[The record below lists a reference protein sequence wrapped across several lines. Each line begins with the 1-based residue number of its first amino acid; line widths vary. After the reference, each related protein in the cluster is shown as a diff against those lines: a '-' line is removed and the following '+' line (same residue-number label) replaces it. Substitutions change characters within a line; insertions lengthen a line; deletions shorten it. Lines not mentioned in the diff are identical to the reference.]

1 MRNGIKL
8 FRDAGTSRSSVSIHT
23 HTDKISQQCT
33 TTMDNMPEIQIL
45 DKERYFT
52 QHIISLPDS
61 LPYPA
66 LPPGYIRLRTKV
78 LGLSASNLNVAKVAF
93 LFNWWQA
100 YPLPDSLPEP
110 FSDPKTYGLTAT
122 WGYAEVLDS
131 TVSFV
136 SKGSYHY
143 GYVPIG
149 TLAFDVRVR
158 QGEIPNHIIVTSDK
172 RQHMPFYNRYI
183 TYAAPLKRDIDGRS
197 ESLAYDVLI
206 RIMFETAHLLGH
218 FVFAQNPGDTL
229 APGLDPLQWSAK
241 KANLDDA
248 VVIHLAPGSKA
259 ALCLAHILH
268 EKTLGGKPKSIIG
281 ASSESSKQ
289 FVLSTGLYDRVVST
303 DDDVL
308 EVVSHG
314 DGVHDKIV
322 LIDFGG
328 RDGIAHKWA
337 AELEPIYRNLVL
349 LSVGGE
355 ISQVQ
360 SSAVLASVQNT
371 PKDYHVRASLSHMRD
386 RAVAMIGEEKYFTD
400 LETKWKA
407 FRETGIHSLSIN
419 WGTGMTDVKD
429 KWKRLASGQ
438 VKPSEGL
445 VVSL

>member
-1 MRNGIKL
+1 
-8 FRDAGTSRSSVSIHT
+8 
-23 HTDKISQQCT
+23 
-33 TTMDNMPEIQIL
+33 MDNIPEIQIL

-52 QHIISLPDS
+52 QHIVSLPDS
-61 LPYPA
+61 LPYPG
-66 LPPGYIRLRTKV
+66 LTPGYIRLRTKV

-110 FSDPKTYGLTAT
+110 LSEPKTYGRTAT

-136 SKGSYHY
+136 SKGSYLY

-149 TLAFDVRVR
+149 TLAFDVRVQ
-158 QGEIPNHIIVTSDK
+158 QGEIPSHVIVTSDN

-183 TYAAPLKRDIDGRS
+183 AYPASLKHDKVAQNKSVAYA
-197 ESLAYDVLI
+197 VLI

-218 FVFAQNPGDTL
+218 FVFAQNPEDTL
-229 APGLDPLQWSAK
+229 APGLDALQWSAE

-259 ALCLAHILH
+259 ALCLAHILQ

-281 ASSESSKQ
+281 ASSEFSKQ

-303 DDDVL
+303 DDDIL
-308 EVVSHG
+308 EVLSHG
-314 DGVHDKIV
+314 DELHKLV

-328 RDGIAHKWA
+328 REGIAHKWA
-337 AELEPIYRNLVL
+337 AKLEPSCRNLVL

-360 SSAVLASVQNT
+360 SSAVLASVQDT

-386 RAVAMIGEEKYFTD
+386 RAVAMIE
-400 LETKWKA
+400 
-407 FRETGIHSLSIN
+407 R
-419 WGTGMTDVKD
+419 
-429 KWKRLASGQ
+429 
-438 VKPSEGL
+438 
-445 VVSL
+445 